1 MSKKCIVCDNICK
14 DSDQACPVC
23 GSYELITVFASAPTS
38 QQTTPVQQQVPPI
51 QQTTP
56 VQQVPPV
63 QQVTPVQQVPPV
75 QQVTPVQQVPPVS
88 QAAPV
93 QQVPPVQ
100 QQAPYSQQPY
110 MGQTTYQQ
118 QAPIQGQPVYYNMPY
133 PSDQMPVD
141 TVPPK
146 KKSHKALF
154 IILGSIGGVM
164 VIGIIIAVILLGR
177 YIQNPNQPSVAQGGH
192 SGRNTYTTHDRVET
206 NDREY
211 YFPDYRSADHSSES
225 YVTNHPATESS
236 AEPDQTSSF
245 NDNTTEE
252 SVIEE
257 GAAAFTDQDLI
268 IFSSA
273 NNIQIPIEED
283 YSYQVLNTELC
294 RINSYDNEYSED
306 LDNAKGY
313 GAFKTGRG
321 TGIGSAVED
330 YLEKYG
336 TDTTNALWIML
347 NGSYSTTY
355 YYSAISKP
363 NFADEHSLLTI
374 GWSIDGTSFHRLT
387 PEELNDIIFNYDT
400 TGSNIRYLIYY
411 ADIDA
416 DYTIRSLSMVY
427 GNPMV
432 IPELDE

>member
-23 GSYELITVFASAPTS
+23 GSYELITVFASTPTI
-38 QQTTPVQQQVPPI
+38 QQTTPVQQATPI
-51 QQTTP
+51 Q
-56 VQQVPPV
+56 QQVPPV
-63 QQVTPVQQVPPV
+63 QQVTPVQQA
-75 QQVTPVQQVPPVS
+75 TPIQQQVPPAPQV
-88 QAAPV
+88 APV
-93 QQVPPVQ
+93 QQQVPPIQQQISTAQ

-110 MGQTTYQQ
+110 MGQTTYPQQ
-118 QAPIQGQPVYYNMPY
+118 QTPMQGQPVYYNMPY

-141 TVPPK
+141 TAPPK

-177 YIQNPNQPSVAQGGH
+177 YIQNPNLPSVAQGGH

-206 NDREY
+206 NNQEY

-236 AEPDQTSSF
+236 EEPDQTSSF

-257 GAAAFTDQDLI
+257 GAAAFTDQDLMI
-268 IFSSA
+268 LSSA
-273 NNIQIPIEED
+273 NNIEIPIEEN
-283 YSYQVLNTELC
+283 YSYQVLGAELC
-294 RINSYDNEYSED
+294 RINSYDNVYSED
-306 LDNAKGY
+306 LDNTRGY
-313 GAFKTGRG
+313 GAFETGRG

-336 TDTTNALWIML
+336 TDTSNALWIML

-363 NFADEHSLLTI
+363 NFSDEHSLLTI

-387 PEELNDIIFNYDT
+387 PEELNNIIFNYDT

-427 GNPMV
+427 GNPII
-432 IPELDE
+432 IPDLNE